1 MWEMKSRNVITVI
14 SSSLESYHKDNTSV
28 LCKLE
33 VSSIVKSLFKIEFC
47 NEVKNVSSAYS
58 VC

>member
-1 MWEMKSRNVITVI
+1 MKSRNVITVI

-33 VSSIVKSLFKIEFC
+33 VSSIVKAYSKL
-47 NEVKNVSSAYS
+47 SSAMK
-58 VC
+58 